1 MTKAETERH
10 LRGIYF
16 EWIRENRDTSE
27 KELSFHG
34 YICHLPNFSAF
45 RFGAARDYQQT
56 AMWVREWNEQLGI
69 SS

>member
-1 MTKAETERH
+1 MTKAETERY

-34 YICHLPNFSAF
+34 YINHLPNFSTF
-45 RFGAARDYQQT
+45 RFGAARSYQQT
-56 AMWVREWNEQLGI
+56 AMWVREWNEALGVN
-69 SS
+69 S